1 MRPAPI
7 PDDEILP
14 GSKRVV
20 IGPPVG
26 HDLTGDIRSV
36 EVCVRRI
43 QSFGGEQIVNG
54 VAVISARCVL
64 DLGDLEKLQAG
75 GSVWVHFYGGQLLP
89 FDVQVLSPG
98 APELETP

>member
-26 HDLTGDIRSV
+26 HDLTGDIRS
-36 EVCVRRI
+36 EVVDR
-43 QSFGGEQIVNG
+43 
-54 VAVISARCVL
+54 VAAHGISVL
-64 DLGDLEKLQAG
+64 IKPFSTDELLQHMAQLYKGSPPGNPTSLAG
-75 GSVWVHFYGGQLLP
+75 
-89 FDVQVLSPG
+89 
-98 APELETP
+98 